1 MSENTASPAATAAG
15 LGPLTVS
22 HDYHPRALALFNND
36 VAGHQMTVKH
46 DDGLYRHILFMPKNG
61 FGWFSI
67 ITTPGQLTLW
77 GDHGCWVFA
86 RTDDMF
92 DFFRGNNGYVNAGY
106 WAEKLVAGRGEVKQ
120 FSYELWKSWV
130 VRDFWDRRT
139 EYSPIAAKMIWTEL
153 VDTLFDRYYDD
164 PQTADDAYRTLDGI
178 DFKGRHPE
186 LFRWNYPEAYEHIE
200 DWKEW
205 NFHLLW
211 SMHAILWGIRQYDAS
226 KAQK

>member
-1 MSENTASPAATAAG
+1 MSENTASPAATEAG

-22 HDYHPRALALFNND
+22 TDYHPRALALFNND
-36 VAGHQMTVKH
+36 VVGHQMTVKH

-67 ITTPGQLTLW
+67 ITSPGQLTLW

-120 FSYELWKSWV
+120 FDEGLFKKWLLQ
-130 VRDFWDRRT
+130 DFWERRT
-139 EYSPIAAKMIWTEL
+139 DYSPYAAHAIWNEIKSDIL
-153 VDTLFDRYYDD
+153 DDYVDRHS
-164 PQTADDAYRTLDGI
+164 ADACYHLLDS
-178 DFKGRHPE
+178 FKCVIRHPDPAV
-186 LFRWNYPEAYEHIE
+186 FRYDEAYEHIE

-205 NFHLLW
+205 NFHMLW
-211 SMHAILWGIRQYDAS
+211 SMHAILWGIRQYDAW
-226 KAQK
+226 KARK